1 MSSLS
6 LCFPVTLHCCYQI
19 TPEKRAKKKRLA
31 SISTELA
38 NVNVTQGA
46 VTEIGDVDCSQTGDE
61 SGEMGPVLN
70 EDALSCLVNSLQ
82 TVVLMLAL
90 S

>member
-1 MSSLS
+1 MAITTTVLTVQVSGRPGFESFAACLLS

-46 VTEIGDVDCSQTGDE
+46 VTEIGDVDC
-61 SGEMGPVLN
+61 
-70 EDALSCLVNSLQ
+70 
-82 TVVLMLAL
+82 
-90 S
+90 